1 LLSSRIWDD
10 IIVSMKIGDIVI
22 IGQERRYAYKVVA
35 IVDTGIGTIVKYKAE
50 DPTVTPQ
57 LITRELPAKK
67 KPKKKKGK

>member
-1 LLSSRIWDD
+1 
-10 IIVSMKIGDIVI
+10 MQIGDIVI
-22 IGQERRYAYKVVA
+22 MGQERRYAYKIVA

-57 LITRELPAKK
+57 CITRELHTKK